1 MGLIGKEP
9 VDKPCEADSFEE
21 AGWKNRLRLNVE
33 RNGCI
38 QLCEEMKE
46 KGEEIPA
53 SMDPAFWTGAVSANE
68 AAFRIYQQELAVFL
82 GRVGARIE
90 EIKGHSNIPDA
101 QKTGWK
107 SILESWQNALQKNNP
122 SVIVH
127 W

>member
-1 MGLIGKEP
+1 MGLFGKDP
-9 VDKPCEADSFEE
+9 VEKPCEADSFEE
-21 AGWKNRLRLNVE
+21 AAMKNRLRLNLE

-53 SMDPAFWTGAVSANE
+53 SMDPAFWTGCVSANE
-68 AAFRIYQQELAVFL
+68 AAFGAYQMEFISFL
-82 GRVGARIE
+82 RRVGARIE

-107 SILESWQNALQKNNP
+107 SILESWQNALQKSNP